1 MKPANL
7 LSLVMVLSVNVAHAQ
22 QSAFETGLEGWTH
35 IGSGLLE
42 HDNRDGGN
50 PGGYARFEDAP
61 GPGGDGW
68 LIAPARFLGDWT
80 RLESIG
86 ELSWD
91 HRVVSA
97 GDVGNYVFAQAYV
110 AGPGGSAMYTSS
122 QRLGHG
128 WRSYS
133 ASITRSAWV
142 VSGDWSALLRN
153 VTELRI
159 RIEGVHNN
167 GPQLD
172 IDGIDNVRLSPRF
185 DPGDINCDGSIDL
198 ADVEPFIVALLNP
211 GEYENKYPDCN
222 INNADI
228 NEDGSVDLTDVEPF
242 IELLIGP

>member
-7 LSLVMVLSVNVAHAQ
+7 LTLVFVLSVNLAHAQ
-22 QSAFETGLEGWTH
+22 QSTFETGLEGWTH

-80 RLESIG
+80 RLDNIG

-97 GDVGNYVFAQAYV
+97 GDVGNYVFAQAYI

-122 QRLGHG
+122 QLLGHG

-133 ASITRSAWV
+133 APITRSAWV
-142 VSGDWSALLRN
+142 VSGDWSALLHN

-172 IDGIDNVRLSPRF
+172 IDGIDNVGLAPRF
-185 DPGDINCDGSIDL
+185 DPGDVNCDGEVNAFDIEPFLTALFDPEGYAAQYPDCDISYADINGDGSID
-198 ADVEPFIVALLNP
+198 AFDIEPFLAILFP
-211 GEYENKYPDCN
+211 
-222 INNADI
+222 
-228 NEDGSVDLTDVEPF
+228 
-242 IELLIGP
+242 